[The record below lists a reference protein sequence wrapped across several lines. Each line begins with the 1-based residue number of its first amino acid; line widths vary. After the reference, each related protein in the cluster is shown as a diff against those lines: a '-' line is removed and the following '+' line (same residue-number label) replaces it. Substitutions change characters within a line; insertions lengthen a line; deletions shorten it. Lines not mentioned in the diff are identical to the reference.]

1 MARNEVFDFL
11 NKLREGGTVNMFE
24 APRMMEA
31 HFGYTPEEAKM
42 NFYQWTQSLQ
52 RDEEDGNQEGTA
64 QVNSGWSSKED
75 SQTT

>member
-11 NKLREGGTVNMFE
+11 ENLRAGGTVNMFE
-24 APRMMEA
+24 APKYLEA

-52 RDEEDGNQEGTA
+52 RDEEDGNQESST
-64 QVNSGWSSKED
+64 QVNSGWSAQEGS
-75 SQTT
+75 